1 MHIAIAQS
9 VIFIIFILYIN
20 SYRQKCVI
28 YNNIALA
35 DHYIAH
41 TKCALILIH
50 DPYLKKE

>member
-28 YNNIALA
+28 YNIAQA